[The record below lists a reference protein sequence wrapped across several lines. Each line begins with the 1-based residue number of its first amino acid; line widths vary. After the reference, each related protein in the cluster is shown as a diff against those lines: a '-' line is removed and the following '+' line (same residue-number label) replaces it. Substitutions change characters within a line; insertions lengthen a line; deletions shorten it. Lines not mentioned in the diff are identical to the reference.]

1 MIDIT
6 VSELKK
12 SFGTFD
18 LLTDVSFEIN
28 EGEKI
33 GLIGKNGAGKT
44 TLMKLLRDAAA
55 GNAVIDGGSITINPR
70 ARMGLIDQIPVFPPD
85 YTVEQ
90 VLRLAFRRFDEMS
103 AEIARLEQEMAHDQ
117 SRAIMARYGA
127 LVSEFEHSGGYDV
140 DYELDRVAAGLMIDA
155 DMRAQNI

>member
-44 TLMKLLRDAAA
+44 TLMKLLRDTAA
-55 GNAVIDGGSITINPR
+55 GTAVIDGGSIVINPR
-70 ARMGLIDQIPVFPPD
+70 ARLGLIDQIPVFPP
-85 YTVEQ
+85 
-90 VLRLAFRRFDEMS
+90 
-103 AEIARLEQEMAHDQ
+103 IIQ
-117 SRAIMARYGA
+117 SSRCCVWR
-127 LVSEFEHSGGYDV
+127 SGG
-140 DYELDRVAAGLMIDA
+140 LTR
-155 DMRAQNI
+155 